1 MSKIKDFMTTPVVTV
16 SAKATLAEAAR
27 LMRDNDVGF
36 LPVVDG
42 DDLKGVVTDR
52 DLVVRGLADGNE
64 KSIGEIVSGGVIFLR
79 PDDDEKEAEKLMSA
93 NNVRRLPVVDNGR
106 LAGMVS
112 VGDLAASN
120 DGLAGKVMENTGP
133 G

>member
-16 SAKATLAEAAR
+16 SARATLAEAAR

-52 DLVVRGLADGNE
+52 DLVVRGLADGND
-64 KSIGEIVSGGVIFLR
+64 KTIGEIVSGGVIFLR
-79 PDDDEKEAEKLMSA
+79 PEDDEKEAEKLMSA

-112 VGDLAASN
+112 VGDLAGSN

>member
-52 DLVVRGLADGNE
+52 DLVIRGLADGNE

>member
-52 DLVVRGLADGNE
+52 DLVVRGLADGDE